1 MGARIIYTGT
11 SELRTPEVVRHKL
24 QKMGANFEEHFD
36 LTMKQNEE
44 LYAEKGV
51 DLIYLPGCSVKK
63 DDPNRADFEKKMA
76 NYYVSLEML
85 RNIRE

>member
-1 MGARIIYTGT
+1 M
-11 SELRTPEVVRHKL
+11 
-24 QKMGANFEEHFD
+24 D
-36 LTMKQNEE
+36 
-44 LYAEKGV
+44 KGV

-85 RNIRE
+85 NVARRRHVHHCDRR